1 MSDAIPDPNVIKA
14 ADLLRWAET
23 LAGVAR
29 TGLGFTKSLYEQE
42 RFEEVLKVAADIRAA
57 AVEEAEADELFDEW
71 LSTVGEGVGGYIT
84 PRVAV
89 AAVVGN
95 DEGEILLTQR
105 SDSGIWL
112 YPVGWADV
120 GYSPSEVAIKEVYE
134 ETGIEVE
141 PVSLIAVLDGLRL
154 GFSWMPL
161 YSLVFHCKMVGGDL
175 AGHPLETRQVG
186 FFSRDNLPQPLAGQ
200 HRWADLAFRAIDGE
214 VFPADFDPPR
224 TPPWRE

>member
-1 MSDAIPDPNVIKA
+1 MADPNPIA
-14 ADLLRWAET
+14 ASDLLRWAET

-57 AVEEAEADELFDEW
+57 AIEEAEADVLFDEW
-71 LSTVGEGVGGYIT
+71 LSTVGDGVGGYVT
-84 PRVAV
+84 PKVAV

-95 DEGEILLTQR
+95 DAGELLLTQR

-120 GYSPSEVAIKEVYE
+120 GYSPSEVAVKEVYE

-154 GFSWMPL
+154 GFAHMPL
-161 YSLVFHCKMVGGDL
+161 YSLVFHCRMLGGEL
-175 AGHPLETRQVG
+175 KGHPLETRQVG
-186 FFSRDNLPQPLAGQ
+186 FYPRDRLPQPLAGQ

-214 VFPADFDPPR
+214 VFPADFDTPR
-224 TPPWRE
+224 TPPWRGTP